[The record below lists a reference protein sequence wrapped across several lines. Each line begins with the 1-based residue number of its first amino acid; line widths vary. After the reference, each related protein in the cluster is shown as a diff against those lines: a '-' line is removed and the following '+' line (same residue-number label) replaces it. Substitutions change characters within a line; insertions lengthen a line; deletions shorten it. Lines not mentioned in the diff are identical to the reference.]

1 MDSENNPDRPDEITE
16 GASPADNTQAAT
28 SAPADKSVAA
38 DSSGE
43 TAEEKRARQ
52 MAEIKAKAAARMAAK
67 GGAPAKTLTAPA
79 ETSAAPPTSTTDA
92 PSGETPEEKRA
103 RIMAEAKAKAAA
115 KMAAAKAN
123 APSGSESTIATT
135 ATNDVVSPA
144 AANVP
149 SAPPPQEVPSGTP
162 PAARVA
168 PGAARAST
176 SPTAGVAKGIP
187 QPVAAKQHPTV
198 VDTIPD
204 PPINKMRRRIVWAS
218 IAGFLATSLLMFF
231 RFFLPRTIFEPS
243 SIFRVGF
250 PGDYGVG
257 VDTKYQQL
265 YRIWVVKTTD
275 RLFVINAVCTHLG
288 CTPDWKASEN
298 KFKCPCHGSGYDS
311 EGINFEGPAPRPMDR
326 AHIELD
332 AEGQIVVNKG
342 RLYDW
347 PKGGENKFEDPG
359 AYIPL

>member
-1 MDSENNPDRPDEITE
+1 LDSENNPDHPVEN
-16 GASPADNTQAAT
+16 ASADNTQAAT
-28 SAPADKSVAA
+28 SAPADTSVAA
-38 DSSGE
+38 DGE

-67 GGAPAKTLTAPA
+67 GGATPKP
-79 ETSAAPPTSTTDA
+79 ETSTAQTETVTAAAPPSATTPASTDA
-92 PSGETPEEKRA
+92 PAGETPEEKRA

-115 KMAAAKAN
+115 KMAAAKGTA
-123 APSGSESTIATT
+123 AAAGSESASATPT
-135 ATNDVVSPA
+135 APTAAKVPA
-144 AANVP
+144 T
-149 SAPPPQEVPSGTP
+149 PPQEVPSGTP

-168 PGAARAST
+168 PGAAKTST
-176 SPTAGVAKGIP
+176 TPTASVAKGIP

-218 IAGFLATSLLMFF
+218 IVGFLATSLLMFF

-265 YRIWVVKTTD
+265 YRIWVVKTSD

-347 PKGGENKFEDPG
+347 PKGGENRFDEKG
-359 AYIPL
+359 AFIPL